1 MIGKPA
7 RVVYR
12 FAAELSRRWRSVPS
26 LLLVAC
32 LGLQLATVGL
42 AGCGTRLGLRSSD
55 YGFPNA
61 LVNLAGEE
69 IHIATLVDIVNDD
82 DLDEAQKREALEE
95 LGIEDE
101 DLQDYVFDR
110 FVISTGGGGGA
121 VPI

>member
-1 MIGKPA
+1 MISKPV
-7 RVVYR
+7 RGVR
-12 FAAELSRRWRSVPS
+12 RLAAELGRRWRSVPS

-32 LGLQLATVGL
+32 LALQLATVGL
-42 AGCGTRLGLRSSD
+42 AGCGTRLGLRSD

-82 DLDEAQKREALEE
+82 ELDEAQKREALEE